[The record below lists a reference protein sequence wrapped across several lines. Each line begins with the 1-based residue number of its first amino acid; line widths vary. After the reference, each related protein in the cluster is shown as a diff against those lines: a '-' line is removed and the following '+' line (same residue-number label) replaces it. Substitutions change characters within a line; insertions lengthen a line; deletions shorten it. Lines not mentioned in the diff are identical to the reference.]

1 MFVSW
6 LSLDWMDICLILK
19 DYCKCAVTDSF
30 CLLICNWSV
39 LCIFLFTS
47 ILYLRSFKNYVS
59 SHKTWTGLGQDST
72 SDAEVSRC
80 TEFTVHVHYPVGC
93 DTNMQDLL
101 FKILQEK
108 KLCAPVLLKSVTL
121 TIDFRE
127 WLLKTLWLWD
137 KCNVYVFLFQN
148 LLHSVNNILSTFI
161 SLFCKIHT

>member
-1 MFVSW
+1 MQLLTPFVCWFVIGQSYVFFCSLLFHIW
-6 LSLDWMDICLILK
+6 DHLRIMCSLSRHELAW
-19 DYCKCAVTDSF
+19 A
-30 CLLICNWSV
+30 
-39 LCIFLFTS
+39 
-47 ILYLRSFKNYVS
+47 
-59 SHKTWTGLGQDST
+59 KTPPWYKAT
-72 SDAEVSRC
+72 SDTEVSRC
-80 TEFTVHVHYPVGC
+80 TEFTVHVRYPVGC
-93 DTNMQDLL
+93 DINMQDLL

-137 KCNVYVFLFQN
+137 KCNAYVFLFQN